1 MFHPRIYKR
10 EENRK
15 DLIHWAFVDVIESI
29 FESDWSY
36 IQNFENYLL
45 KNGMKSFRLIEK
57 FKQIRRQCLNDFTDE
72 EIDSIRIRKYFFSTQ
87 HKKDY
92 IFQIYEIRDLYDIVD
107 ELTENGIISIERR
120 NELCNIIFTS
130 QNEEYDYHKKIY
142 EGIY

>member
-1 MFHPRIYKR
+1 
-10 EENRK
+10 
-15 DLIHWAFVDVIESI
+15 
-29 FESDWSY
+29 
-36 IQNFENYLL
+36 
-45 KNGMKSFRLIEK
+45 MKSFRLIEK